1 LFAAVEKSV
10 NELYLKANRPGGF
23 GGGDRDSDVERKDAA
38 ALCRIKHEIDVP
50 KNDGGA
56 EYVPSSS
63 DVDEAR
69 CSCRRHSSAAL
80 PANSSGNSPPP
91 SRLRPQSPASARYAV
106 AGAGLADSRAA

>member
-1 LFAAVEKSV
+1 MGMELSLKDILDDVRTASANIGSHSTATAQRIAAVEKSV

-56 EYVPSSS
+56 EYVPSSRLH
-63 DVDEAR
+63 A
-69 CSCRRHSSAAL
+69 
-80 PANSSGNSPPP
+80 P
-91 SRLRPQSPASARYAV
+91 SE
-106 AGAGLADSRAA
+106 